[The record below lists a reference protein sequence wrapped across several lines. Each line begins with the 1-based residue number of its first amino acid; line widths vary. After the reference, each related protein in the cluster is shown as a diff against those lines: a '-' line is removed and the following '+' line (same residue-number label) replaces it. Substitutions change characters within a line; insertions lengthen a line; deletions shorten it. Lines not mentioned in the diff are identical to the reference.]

1 MPAERLDRKVTV
13 ILATDVA
20 AYSRHVEQDES
31 LTIKTYSEREAVL
44 LELIKDFRG
53 RVFNTAGDSVLAEFA
68 SAVDAVECAAA
79 FQVQMVEINRQPDTK
94 CKLEFRI
101 GINMGDVVQK
111 NGNLLGDGVNI
122 AARLEALSQPNG
134 VSVSKSIHDLV
145 APKTNLTFNDLGI
158 QKIKEN
164 EFHAFD
170 LMMKHSQRR
179 SISRG
184 FRSKLMLSGGAVFV
198 MVMFLAAA
206 LSFWSS
212 EKKPDSDIFVQNS
225 SEPTILIY
233 PLENLSDKED
243 SNSLSAAFTDSM
255 IQNLS
260 QYSGVVV
267 LSGSTSKHAKK
278 NEYSDL
284 KIKENY
290 GASLLV
296 KGSIQSAG
304 STSRVG
310 IRLIDL
316 ERNKVAWSDKYQFE
330 PNEIFEIQDKIGDA
344 ILNHLHVNVVSGSI
358 VDEYTKTYGT
368 LENLTIFL
376 NARNEWR
383 KFNPDGHRAFWRYI
397 AQLEDAL
404 GKDSPVLYRQKA
416 WGIYQRM
423 GLGISENVEAD
434 KTKLFELADADVA
447 HFGSSQS
454 YALRALIEMRFSK
467 DGCGESISIIRKA
480 LSVGETSDA
489 LTISGSIERKC
500 GDINTSVRDLTKALQ
515 ITPNDNGFFIRRQLA
530 GSLYIKGDLE
540 NLEKL
545 VEPNVERS
553 DIYPGMLALLAFAK
567 LQKNDKAAA
576 RDYFNQAKDLGLT
589 KGHMA
594 RIINAGKR
602 VDDFFKSMEPVGR
615 LDL

>member
-20 AYSRHVEQDES
+20 AYSKHVEQDES
-31 LTIKTYSEREAVL
+31 LTIKTYSEREAAL
-44 LELIKDFRG
+44 LKLIKDFRG

-79 FQVQMVEINRQPDTK
+79 FQVGMVEINSQPDTK

-111 NGNLLGDGVNI
+111 DGNLLGDGVNI

-184 FRSKLMLSGGAVFV
+184 PRGKLMLGGGALFV

-206 LSFWSS
+206 FSFWSS
-212 EKKPDSDIFVQNS
+212 EKEPDSNIFVQNS

-233 PLENLSDKED
+233 PLENLSDRED

-284 KIKENY
+284 EIKENY

-553 DIYPGMLALLAFAK
+553 DIYSGMLALLAFAK

-576 RDYFNQAKDLGLT
+576 REYFNQAKDLGLT

>member
-1 MPAERLDRKVTV
+1 MPEERLDRKVTV

-20 AYSRHVEQDES
+20 AYSKHVEQDES

-44 LELIKDFRG
+44 LKLIKEFRG
-53 RVFNTAGDSVLAEFA
+53 RVFNTGGDSVLAEFA
-68 SAVDAVECAAA
+68 SAVDAVEFAAA
-79 FQVQMVEINRQPDTK
+79 FQVRMVEVNSQPNTK
-94 CKLEFRI
+94 CALEFRI

-111 NGNLLGDGVNI
+111 DGNLLGDGVNI

-158 QKIKEN
+158 QKIKET

-179 SISRG
+179 SKSKGPRG
-184 FRSKLMLSGGAVFV
+184 KLRSGVGALFV

-206 LSFWSS
+206 FFFWTS
-212 EKKPDSDIFVQNS
+212 EKEPDSNIFVHNS

-284 KIKENY
+284 EIKENY
-290 GASLLV
+290 GASLIV

-316 ERNKVAWSDKYQFE
+316 EKSKVAWSDKYQFE
-330 PNEIFEIQDKIGDA
+330 PNEIFEIQDEIGNA

-358 VDEYTKTYGT
+358 TDEYTKTYGT
-368 LENLTIFL
+368 LENLTIML
-376 NARNEWR
+376 SARNEWR
-383 KFNPDGHRAFWRYI
+383 KFTRDGHRAYWRYI

-404 GKDSPVLYRQKA
+404 GKDSPALYRNKA
-416 WGIYQRM
+416 WGIYQRL

-434 KTKLFELADADVA
+434 KAKLFELADADVA
-447 HFGSSQS
+447 HFGSSQG
-454 YALRALIEMRFSK
+454 YALRALIEMVFSN
-467 DGCGESISIIRKA
+467 DGCGESISLIRKA

-500 GDINTSVRDLTKALQ
+500 GDINTSVRNLTKALQ
-515 ITPNDNGFFIRRQLA
+515 ITPNDNAFFIRRQLA
-530 GSLYIKGDLE
+530 GSLYIKGDLK

-545 VEPNVERS
+545 VEPNVGRS
-553 DIYPGMLALLAFAK
+553 DIYSGMLALLAFAK
-567 LQKNDKAAA
+567 LKKNDKTAA
-576 RDYFNQAKDLGLT
+576 RKYFNQAKEMGLT

-594 RIINAGKR
+594 RIVNSGKP
-602 VDDFFKSMEPVGR
+602 VDDFFYSMEPIGK
-615 LDL
+615 LDP

>member
-20 AYSRHVEQDES
+20 AYSKHVEQDES

-44 LELIKDFRG
+44 LKLIKDFRG

-79 FQVQMVEINRQPDTK
+79 FQVRMVEINSQPDTK

-111 NGNLLGDGVNI
+111 DGNLLGDGVNI

-179 SISRG
+179 SKSRG
-184 FRSKLMLSGGAVFV
+184 PRGKLMLGGGALFV

-206 LSFWSS
+206 FSFWSS
-212 EKKPDSDIFVQNS
+212 EKEPDSNIFVQNS

-284 KIKENY
+284 EIKENY
-290 GASLLV
+290 GASLVV

-553 DIYPGMLALLAFAK
+553 DIYSGMLALLAFAK

-602 VDDFFKSMEPVGR
+602 VDDFFKSMEPIGR